1 MKKKKKKPYLGPLL
15 LAWCDYCNV
24 PIAKGKK
31 CGRCE
36 GQTRS
41 VKVTPPGDARPAF
54 QHDRNQIIE
63 TISKQY
69 ERSVAHQLLPDE
81 KIVLLNAIPDIDC
94 CEEVIIDGL
103 VIGLHRF
110 QVDTLSWEFIPKL
123 EGARRLVQLT
133 NDKQVVIEDTAVEYI
148 VRGANLLRP
157 GVKSA
162 DPSIQPGELVTG
174 VTEQGLAVL
183 VGNAMMSGKEMQ
195 SPGRGIAVKKR
206 YKSEPREAEIL
217 PGGQTREQV
226 LEANNHLLHNIEKEA
241 IAFIQ
246 HTSRSHDLPNVVAF
260 SGGKDSLA
268 VLLLVRKAF
277 LDQSF
282 HVMFINTGIEF
293 PQTSENVTSAIS
305 ELGLDTQLLVK
316 HVDKEQ
322 FFRVLDLY
330 GFVARDY
337 RVCCKS
343 VKLGPTSQLIDE
355 HFPQGCLSF
364 IGQRRYESHRRSAS
378 SRIWKN
384 PWVPNQIGASPIHK
398 WTALM
403 IWLYL
408 FQEEAPYNPLYQEG
422 FERIG
427 CMFCPASTMSEFEII
442 AHRFP
447 VEWSRWTATAEKI
460 LQKEGLSQK
469 WLKHGFWRW
478 KTPPKMIRELAEK
491 MKIELPSYE
500 SVKPKGLMTYNL
512 SLTPNENTEEIL
524 INGQFTNPIDLTIAA
539 AFLPAIGDIVLD
551 LDRMILELTVKDE
564 KKPIKAV
571 FFESGLFTI
580 TGNITEKEGDHIV
593 KTVLRGL
600 LCTACGTCQSLCS
613 HDAISL
619 DSGRATIIKEK
630 CSRCGECLRG
640 KCPTL
645 YAG

>member
-15 LAWCDYCNV
+15 LAWCDSCNV
-24 PIAKGKK
+24 PIAKGKI
-31 CGRCE
+31 CGRCG
-36 GQTRS
+36 GQTRP

-54 QHDRNQIIE
+54 QHDRNQIID
-63 TISKQY
+63 TISMQY
-69 ERSVAHQLLPDE
+69 KRSVAQQLLPDN
-81 KIVLLNAIPDIDC
+81 KIILLNAIPDIDC
-94 CEEVIIDGL
+94 CEEVILDGQ

-110 QVDTLSWEFIPKL
+110 RVDTLSWEFIPKL
-123 EGARRLVQLT
+123 EGARRLVKLT
-133 NDKQVVIEDTAVEYI
+133 KTKQVVIENTAVEYI

-162 DPSIQPGELVTG
+162 EPSIQPDEVVIG
-174 VTEQGLAVL
+174 VTEQGLVVL
-183 VGNAMMSGKEMQ
+183 IGNATMSGKEMEIQ
-195 SPGRGIAVKKR
+195 ERGMAIKKR
-206 YKSEPREAEIL
+206 YKSEPLEADIL
-217 PGGQTREQV
+217 PGGQTREQM
-226 LEANNHLLHNIEKEA
+226 LEANNQLLRNIEKEA

-246 HTSRSHDLPNVVAF
+246 HTSQKYNLPNVVAF

-268 VLLLVRKAF
+268 VLLLARKA
-277 LDQSF
+277 LPDQSF

-293 PQTSENVTSAIS
+293 PETTENVSSAIS
-305 ELGLDTQLLVK
+305 ELGLDNQLLVK
-316 HVDKEQ
+316 HVDEEQ

-337 RVCCKS
+337 RVCCKT

-355 HFPQGCLSF
+355 HFPQGCLSY

-378 SRIWKN
+378 RRIWRN
-384 PWVPNQIGASPIHK
+384 PWVPNQVGASPIHN

-442 AHRFP
+442 TSRFP
-447 VEWSRWTATAEKI
+447 AEWNRWTTTAEKI
-460 LQKEGLSQK
+460 IRREGLSKK

-478 KTPPKMIRELAEK
+478 KTPPVKIRALADTMEV
-491 MKIELPSYE
+491 ELPCHE
-500 SVKPKGLMTYNL
+500 SVQPKGTLSYNL
-512 SLTPNENTEEIL
+512 SLTPDVNTKEVL
-524 INGQFTNPIDLTIAA
+524 INGQFTTPIDLTIAA
-539 AFLPAIGDIVLD
+539 AFLPALGDVILD
-551 LDRMILELTVKDE
+551 LDRMILELTITGE
-564 KKPIKAV
+564 KKLIKA
-571 FFESGLFTI
+571 FFFDSGLFTI
-580 TGNITEKEGDHIV
+580 SGNINEKEAEKLV

-600 LCTACGTCQSLCS
+600 LCTGCGTCQSLCS
-613 HDAISL
+613 QEAIAL
-619 DSGRATIIKEK
+619 DSGRSSIIKEK
-630 CSRCGECLRG
+630 CTRCGECLRG

>member
-15 LAWCDYCNV
+15 LAWCDRCNV
-24 PIAKGKK
+24 PIAKGKI
-31 CGRCE
+31 CGRCG
-36 GQTRS
+36 GQTRH

-69 ERSVAHQLLPDE
+69 KRSVAKQLLPE
-81 KIVLLNAIPDIDC
+81 NKILLLNAIPDIDC
-94 CEEVIIDGL
+94 CEEVILDGQ

-110 QVDTLSWEFIPKL
+110 RVDTLSWEFIPKL

-133 NDKQVVIEDTAVEYI
+133 KAKQVVIENTAVEYI

-162 DPSIQPGELVTG
+162 EPSIQPDEVVIG
-174 VTEQGLAVL
+174 VTEQGLVVL
-183 VGNAMMSGKEMQ
+183 IGNAAMSGKEMEIQ
-195 SPGRGIAVKKR
+195 ERGMAIKKR
-206 YKSEPREAEIL
+206 YKSEPREADIL
-217 PGGQTREQV
+217 PGGQTREQM
-226 LEANNHLLHNIEKEA
+226 LEANNQLLRNIEKEA

-246 HTSRSHDLPNVVAF
+246 HTSQRYNLPDVVAF

-268 VLLLVRKAF
+268 VLLLARKA
-277 LDQSF
+277 LPDQSF

-293 PQTSENVTSAIS
+293 PETTENVTSAIS
-305 ELGLDTQLLVK
+305 ELGLDNQLLVK
-316 HVDKEQ
+316 HVHEEQ

-337 RVCCKS
+337 RVCCKT

-355 HFPQGCLSF
+355 HFPQGCLSY

-378 SRIWKN
+378 RRVWRN
-384 PWVPNQIGASPIHK
+384 PWVPNQVGASPIHN

-442 AHRFP
+442 ASRFP
-447 VEWSRWTATAEKI
+447 TEWNRWTSTAEKI
-460 LQKEGLSQK
+460 IQKEGLSKK

-478 KTPPKMIRELAEK
+478 KTPPVKIRELADT
-491 MKIELPSYE
+491 MKVELPSHE
-500 SVKPKGLMTYNL
+500 SVQPKGSVSYNL
-512 SLTPNENTEEIL
+512 SLTPDENSEESL
-524 INGQFTNPIDLTIAA
+524 INGQFTTPIDLTIAA
-539 AFLPAIGDIVLD
+539 AFLPALGDVVLD
-551 LDRMILELTVKDE
+551 LDRMMVELTIRDG
-564 KKPIKAV
+564 KKPIKAF

-580 TGNITEKEGDHIV
+580 SGNITEKKAEQVV

-600 LCTACGTCQSLCS
+600 LCTGCGTCQSLCS

-619 DSGRATIIKEK
+619 DSSRALIIREK
-630 CSRCGECLRG
+630 CTRCGECLRG